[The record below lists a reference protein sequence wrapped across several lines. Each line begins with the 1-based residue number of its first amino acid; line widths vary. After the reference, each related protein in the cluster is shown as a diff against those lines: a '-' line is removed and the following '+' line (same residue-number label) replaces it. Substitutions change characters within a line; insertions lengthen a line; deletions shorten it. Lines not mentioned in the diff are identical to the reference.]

1 MWAQG
6 DRGVIKGV
14 SLDQVMINGLS
25 LFRVL
30 PLHHTH
36 GDLTSLAPHERLPE
50 ILVVLLNM
58 ACLNSSF
65 FLD

>member
-30 PLHHTH
+30 
-36 GDLTSLAPHERLPE
+36 
-50 ILVVLLNM
+50 ILVVSAQTISGVRLCDSM
-58 ACLNSSF
+58 AWSLPGSSDHGISQPRI
-65 FLD
+65 LE